1 MKRHAIRIYQT
12 SIIISFI
19 ASCLVFSAWMPVKS
33 LAAGTHL
40 TRGQKLP
47 DAELMGKGQRIVRL
61 NDLKGRVKILSIVP
75 QLNTPVCDE
84 QTHRFSENNGGL
96 DQQLEIVTISTNT
109 DEDQARFAEKA
120 KIHNITFLSDSPNH
134 DFGEKTVLLLP
145 MHNILHR
152 TVIVTDSENII
163 RYVEHVPMGQ
173 LPNFDQAFEAARK
186 TLDLRPH

>member
-1 MKRHAIRIYQT
+1 MGRQEEEKLMKRHAIRIYQT

-61 NDLKGRVKILSIVP
+61 NDLKGRVKILSMVP

-96 DQQLEIVTISTNT
+96 DQQLEIVTIVPTPLKTRLGSQKKRKSTT
-109 DEDQARFAEKA
+109 SHSCLTLPIMILERRPACCCPCIIFFIEP
-120 KIHNITFLSDSPNH
+120 LS
-134 DFGEKTVLLLP
+134 
-145 MHNILHR
+145 
-152 TVIVTDSENII
+152 
-163 RYVEHVPMGQ
+163 
-173 LPNFDQAFEAARK
+173 
-186 TLDLRPH
+186 